1 MIAIA
6 VDAAKEATC
15 ERSRPRPI
23 TTTAMPRARIPRIEM
38 LRARAK
44 KFPRLRKP
52 LRKTEKRTIRI
63 AHIAKT
69 ASVWVG
75 FRACAADPPLTF
87 QSQILIVSP
96 EKIRPI
102 VSKSQ
107 EMYPKPLH
115 SSQNR
120 GDEPL
125 IGYNHIVLF
134 VR

>member
-1 MIAIA
+1 MIAMA

-23 TTTAMPRARIPRIEM
+23 TTMAMPSARMPRIEI
-38 LRARAK
+38 LRVRAK
-44 KFPRLRKP
+44 KFPRLKKP

-87 QSQILIVSP
+87 HPPDFNSLSGKDQTGRIKKSRDVSETLP
-96 EKIRPI
+96 IQAKIR
-102 VSKSQ
+102 
-107 EMYPKPLH
+107 
-115 SSQNR
+115 
-120 GDEPL
+120 
-125 IGYNHIVLF
+125 
-134 VR
+134 